1 MLAMQQLLLDIR
13 PAARPTLDNFIPGPN
28 RELLDHLK
36 RWLQGET
43 AETAIYI
50 WGPSGCGKSHL
61 LRALVAQSNGIVW
74 GQTGEI
80 TPSAPLVALDDVESL
95 SEPAQIAAFDTFN
108 HAKSRGQLWV
118 AAGQNAP
125 AGLNVR
131 EDLRTRLGWGLIY
144 RLLPLSDEDRQA
156 ALIKHA
162 QDRGFDLDPAI
173 ASWLLTRESRDLG
186 RLLQIVEALDRY
198 SLQTKR
204 RITLPLLKE
213 ILP

>member
-1 MLAMQQLLLDIR
+1 MQQLLLDIR

-36 RWLQGET
+36 RWLKGES

-50 WGPSGCGKSHL
+50 WGPPGSGKTHL
-61 LRALVAQSNGIVW
+61 LQALAAQAGGVVW
-74 GQTGEI
+74 GGSGEI
-80 TPSAPLVALDDVESL
+80 APGVPLLALDDVESL
-95 SEPAQIAAFDTFN
+95 SESAQITAFDAFN
-108 HAKSRGQLWV
+108 RAKAAGKLWI

-144 RLLPLSDEDRQA
+144 RLLPLSDEDMQT
-156 ALIKHA
+156 ALIKHVR
-162 QDRGFDLDPAI
+162 DRGFDLDPAI
-173 ASWLLTRESRDLG
+173 ASWLLTRASRDLG

>member
-1 MLAMQQLLLDIR
+1 MQQLLLDIR

-36 RWLQGET
+36 RWLKNE
-43 AETAIYI
+43 AADSSLYI
-50 WGPSGCGKSHL
+50 WGPAGSGKTHL
-61 LRALVAQSNGIVW
+61 LNALVTQAGGVFW
-74 GQTGEI
+74 HGGLDAV
-80 TPSAPLVALDDVESL
+80 PDAPLVAVDDVELL
-95 SEPAQIAAFDTFN
+95 SDSAQIDAFDAFN
-108 HAKSRGQLWV
+108 RAKAVGQRFV
-118 AAGQNAP
+118 AAGENAP

-144 RLLPLSDEDRQA
+144 RLYPLSDEDMQA
-156 ALIKHA
+156 ALAKHA
-162 QDRGFDLDPAI
+162 RDLGFDLDPAI
-173 ASWLLTRESRDLG
+173 AGWLLTHASRDLG
-186 RLLQIVEALDRY
+186 HLLQIVEALDRY

>member
-1 MLAMQQLLLDIR
+1 MQQLLLDIR

-36 RWLQGET
+36 KWLHGETGET
-43 AETAIYI
+43 ALYI
-50 WGPSGCGKSHL
+50 WGPPGSGKTHL
-61 LRALVAQSNGIVW
+61 LNALAAEAGGVPWDDDA
-74 GQTGEI
+74 EI
-80 TPSAPLVALDDVESL
+80 APDAPLIAVDDVEAL
-95 SEPAQIAAFDTFN
+95 SDAAQIAVFDAYN
-108 HAKSRGQLWV
+108 RAKAAGKRFV
-118 AAGQNAP
+118 AAGENAP
-125 AGLNVR
+125 AGLKLR

-144 RLLPLSDEDRQA
+144 RLYPLSDADMQA

-162 QDRGFDLDPAI
+162 RDLGFDLDPPI
-173 ASWLLTRESRDLG
+173 AAWLLTRKSRNLG
-186 RLLQIVEALDRY
+186 HLLQIVEALDRY

>member
-1 MLAMQQLLLDIR
+1 MQQLLLDIR

-36 RWLQGET
+36 QWLRGET
-43 AETAIYI
+43 AENALYI
-50 WGPSGCGKSHL
+50 WGPTGSGKTHL
-61 LRALVAQSNGIVW
+61 LNALAAEADGLVW
-74 GQTGEI
+74 DGSGEI
-80 TPSAPLVALDDVESL
+80 AQVAPLLAVDDVESL
-95 SEPAQIAAFDTFN
+95 SDSAQIAVFDAYN
-108 HAKSRGQLWV
+108 RAKAGGRRFV
-118 AAGQNAP
+118 AAGENAP
-125 AGLNVR
+125 AGLKLR

-144 RLLPLSDEDRQA
+144 RLYSLSDADMQA

-162 QDRGFDLDPAI
+162 RGLGFDLDPAI
-173 ASWLLTRESRDLG
+173 AAWLLTRASRNLG
-186 RLLQIVEALDRY
+186 HLLQIVEALDRY

>member
-1 MLAMQQLLLDIR
+1 MSAMQQLLLDIL

-36 RWLQGET
+36 QWLKGEAADT
-43 AETAIYI
+43 TLYI
-50 WGPSGCGKSHL
+50 WGPPGSGKTHL
-61 LRALVAQSNGIVW
+61 LKALAA
-74 GQTGEI
+74 QTGGVVWDGSGEI
-80 TPSAPLVALDDVESL
+80 ESNLPLIAVDDVESL
-95 SEPAQIAAFDTFN
+95 SESAQIAAFDAFN
-108 HAKSRGQLWV
+108 RAKAAGRLWV

-125 AGLNVR
+125 AGLDVR

-144 RLLPLSDEDRQA
+144 RLSPLSDEDMQT

-162 QDRGFDLDPAI
+162 RDRGFDLDPAI
-173 ASWLLTRESRDLG
+173 AAWLLTRTSRDLG
-186 RLLQIVEALDRY
+186 HLLQIVEALDRY
-198 SLQTKR
+198 SLQTRR